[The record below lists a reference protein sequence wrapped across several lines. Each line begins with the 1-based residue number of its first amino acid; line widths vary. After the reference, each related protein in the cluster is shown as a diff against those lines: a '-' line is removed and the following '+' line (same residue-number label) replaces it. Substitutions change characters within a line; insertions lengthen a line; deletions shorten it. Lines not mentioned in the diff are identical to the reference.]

1 MTAAYIH
8 LNGFHHLRV
17 KPAFVH
23 ATDDLTGTVTRAPP
37 LQNSCDIPI
46 FKASAPNE
54 GELRLV

>member
-23 ATDDLTGTVTRAPP
+23 ATDDLTGISNA
-37 LQNSCDIPI
+37 
-46 FKASAPNE
+46 
-54 GELRLV
+54 RLPSLKLL